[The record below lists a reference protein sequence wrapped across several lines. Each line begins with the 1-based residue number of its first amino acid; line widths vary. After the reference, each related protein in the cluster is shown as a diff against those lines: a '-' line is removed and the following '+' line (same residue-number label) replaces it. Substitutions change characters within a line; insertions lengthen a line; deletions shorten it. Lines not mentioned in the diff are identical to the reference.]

1 MKKLPLCRVLCGKAR
16 PFRPIRRKEK
26 KNKLLRLGWFPE
38 SQRLSAQQAAKPH
51 QAIRLSR
58 LIFLAVFALAALGAD
73 EPQNRGLAGYSA
85 DGARVEREWEMKFR
99 ALPSPDNMREYMKR
113 LSARPHH
120 VGSPYD
126 QDNAQWILSKFKE
139 WGLDAHIETF
149 HVLFPTPKER
159 LVQLVEPTKFVAKLQ
174 EPAFSVDPTSDQMD
188 EQLPT
193 YNAYSTDGD
202 VTGPL
207 VYVNYGVPEDY
218 KQLERLGLSVKG
230 AIVIARYGASWR
242 GIKPKVAAEHG
253 AVGCLIYSD
262 PRDDGYFQGDVFPQG
277 PWRPIEGAQRGSV
290 MDMTLYSGDPLTPG
304 VGATEEAKRLPV
316 GEAPTITKVP
326 VMPLSYGDAQPL
338 LAALQGP
345 VAPDGWRGALPLPYH
360 IGPGP
365 AKVHLRVSF
374 NWDIKP
380 IYDVIARVTG
390 SQYPA
395 EWIIRGNHHDAWV
408 NGAQDPISGQM
419 ALLEEARGFADLLKE
434 GWKPRRTI
442 IYCAWDGEEEG
453 LLGSTEW
460 AEQHADELQANAA
473 VYINTDSNGRGYLNA
488 GGSHTLEQFIN
499 GVERDIEDPETRL
512 SVWKRNQL
520 ARIKKAAPDDLQEVR
535 QRPDLRIGAL
545 GSGSDYTGFLQHLG
559 IAALN
564 LSYDG
569 EDGGGIYHSV
579 YDDFYWYT
587 HFSDTQFVYGRALA
601 QTVGTSVMR
610 LADAGLLPLDFTNFA
625 DTVRKYVEEL
635 RTLLKKEQ
643 DETRERNKQ
652 IEEGVFAATADPR
665 QVSIPPKMEEV
676 PPYLNFAPL
685 DNAVSSLSQG
695 AGRYAKALAKA
706 RENGG
711 SALDRAALDSVDKRL
726 IESERRLTT
735 REGLPRRP
743 WYRHQ
748 IYAPGYYTG
757 YGVKTIPAVRE
768 AIEEKQWK
776 EADEQIV
783 VVAKVLNDEA
793 ALFDSVAAELDKAIA
808 AAHQM
813 PRP

>member
-1 MKKLPLCRVLCGKAR
+1 MKKLSLCRVLCGKAR

-159 LVQLVEPTKFVAKLQ
+159 LVELVEPTKFVAKLQ

-207 VYVNYGVPEDY
+207 VYVNYGMPEDY

-277 PWRPIEGAQRGSV
+277 PWRPLEGAQRGSV

-345 VAPDGWRGALPLPYH
+345 MAPDGWRGALPLPYH

-365 AKVHLRVSF
+365 AKVHLRVRF

-793 ALFDSVAAELDKAIA
+793 ALIDSAAAELDKAIA